1 MGRIRTFVAV
11 DISNKIRDAAMR
23 QIVKFSGL
31 TNDYNWV
38 KRDHMH
44 VTLNFLGDVD
54 ESEVPAVCRLIKQ
67 TVLDFG
73 SFELSIKGL
82 GCFPKPEKPRVIWLG
97 IDQGNEE
104 LKQLQSQLA
113 DALETMRFPRDRNDF
128 HPHLTLGRLQRGS
141 RWNDSVVQAVDSGS
155 AIEGGSTVIE
165 QVVVYSSY
173 IDRIG
178 PTYTPMSKIDLV

>member
-23 QIVKFSGL
+23 QIVEFSAL
-31 TNDYNWV
+31 TKDYNWV
-38 KRDHMH
+38 YRDHMH

-54 ESEVPAVCRLIKQ
+54 ESEVPAVCKLIKE
-67 TVLDFG
+67 TVTDFG

-97 IDQGNEE
+97 IDQGDAE

-128 HPHLTLGRLQRGS
+128 HPHLTLGRLRRGA
-141 RWNDSVVQAVDSGS
+141 RWTDSIVDAVGSGS
-155 AIEGGSTVIE
+155 SVAGGSTVIE
-165 QVVVYSSY
+165 QVIIYSSFL
-173 IDRIG
+173 DREG